1 MLTGGQ
7 REGDRQGEM
16 HEWGQERR
24 EEDEE
29 EKEGVTDVRKG
40 IKVDGVQARCQAA
53 GRMLWVPWERL

>member
-1 MLTGGQ
+1 
-7 REGDRQGEM
+7 M